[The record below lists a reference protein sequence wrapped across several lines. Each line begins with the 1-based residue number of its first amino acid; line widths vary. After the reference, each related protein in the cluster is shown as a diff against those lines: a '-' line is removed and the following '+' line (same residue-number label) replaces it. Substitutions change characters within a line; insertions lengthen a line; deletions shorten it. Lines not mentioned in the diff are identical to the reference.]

1 MPAASKRTSS
11 EGDGGGSRKSGAAKR
26 RRKAAARASVSEL
39 REKGLNPDGL
49 PMTEEELATRERV
62 KERTKVYMGGERV
75 NTKRDVVT
83 NPKLRQKLDRLEGRI
98 KDAAEM
104 NVAREEMLLTEEVR
118 PRSRGRT
125 RPPAHPPTS
134 NRTS

>member
-1 MPAASKRTSS
+1 MSAAAKRSSSS
-11 EGDGGGSRKSGAAKR
+11 EEASRKSGAAKR
-26 RRKAAARASVSEL
+26 RRKAAARASVPEL

-49 PMTEEELATRERV
+49 PMTEEELATRDRV

-75 NTKRDVVT
+75 NTKRNVVT
-83 NPKLRQKLDRLEGRI
+83 NPKLREKLDRLEGRI

-118 PRSRGRT
+118 SPRT
-125 RPPAHPPTS
+125 RHLAS
-134 NRTS
+134 

>member
-1 MPAASKRTSS
+1 MSAAAKRSE

-49 PMTEEELATRERV
+49 PMTEEELATRDRV

-75 NTKRDVVT
+75 NTKRNVVT
-83 NPKLRQKLDRLEGRI
+83 NPKLREKLDRLEGRI

-118 PRSRGRT
+118 SSLTPLRRL
-125 RPPAHPPTS
+125 
-134 NRTS
+134 